1 MELVLRVLKWSA
13 LAGVLTA
20 LVLALKGPLD
30 RRYRAKWRYWLWLA
44 LAAVL
49 ALAPLPWGELLPE
62 RVQAL
67 EPPVVVQV
75 PQTAIVVGD
84 GGLSLAPRE
93 ELTEDVLPLEPAADV
108 PAAQFQPDAAG
119 EETTLLPLDAVLTAL
134 WLTGAAALLAWRL
147 LGSWGFARRIRRWSR
162 PA

>member
-84 GGLSLAPRE
+84 GGLSLAPGR
-93 ELTEDVLPLEPAADV
+93 
-108 PAAQFQPDAAG
+108 
-119 EETTLLPLDAVLTAL
+119 
-134 WLTGAAALLAWRL
+134 
-147 LGSWGFARRIRRWSR
+147 S
-162 PA
+162 